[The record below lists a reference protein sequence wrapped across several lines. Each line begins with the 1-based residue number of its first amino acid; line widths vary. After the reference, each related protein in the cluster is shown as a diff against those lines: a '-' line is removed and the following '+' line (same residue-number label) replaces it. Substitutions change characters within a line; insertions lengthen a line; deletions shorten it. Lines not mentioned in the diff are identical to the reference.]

1 MSTVTLGGSPI
12 EIAGNLPAVG
22 SKAPAFKL
30 VGKDLADVSLAQF
43 AGKRKVLNIV
53 PSLDTPV
60 CATSTR
66 KFNESAGKT
75 PNTVVLVISADLPF
89 AMARFCTSE
98 GLSNVIPL
106 STMRGRDF
114 MRNYGV
120 EITTGP
126 LAGAT
131 ARAVVVLD
139 ENDVVRH
146 VELVPE
152 IKNEPDYDKA
162 LAALR

>member
-1 MSTVTLGGSPI
+1 LKSPATAGGR
-12 EIAGNLPAVG
+12 

-75 PNTVVLVISADLPF
+75 PNTVVLVISPICRSRWQVLHQRGSSATVDPSVDHAPRDYAQLWRRNQPNTHGVRGL
-89 AMARFCTSE
+89 ART
-98 GLSNVIPL
+98 L
-106 STMRGRDF
+106 
-114 MRNYGV
+114 
-120 EITTGP
+120 
-126 LAGAT
+126 
-131 ARAVVVLD
+131 
-139 ENDVVRH
+139 
-146 VELVPE
+146 VEL
-152 IKNEPDYDKA
+152 A
-162 LAALR
+162 S

>member
-12 EIAGNLPAVG
+12 EVAGNLPAVG

-66 KFNESAGKT
+66 KFNESAGKA

-89 AMARFCTSE
+89 AMGRFCTAE
-98 GLSNVIPL
+98 GLNNVVPL

-120 EITTGP
+120 EIATGP
-126 LAGAT
+126 LAGVT